1 MTLIVA
7 LQAVALIAQIRSEPL
22 FIRLNIILKFPK
34 SQPLDLLS
42 SRLGINMACDTTQ
55 MTCSKPSDLLGLQ
68 MPDLAKSYQ
77 AKPFSS

>member
-7 LQAVALIAQIRSEPL
+7 LQVGALIAQISSEPI

-34 SQPLDLLS
+34 SQPLYLLS

-55 MTCSKPSDLLGLQ
+55 MTCSKPLDLLALQ
-68 MPDLAKSYQ
+68 MPDSAKSNQ
-77 AKPFSS
+77 AKPVSS